1 MLIFQVLALDYQS
14 DKKFMYNVSM
24 LQASRKVVLDIDNI
38 IIISKI
44 TIKKDFILLFF
55 LHGFT
60 ILTGERKY
68 RTG

>member
-38 IIISKI
+38 IITSKI

-60 ILTGERKY
+60 ILTDERKY
-68 RTG
+68 HTG

>member
-1 MLIFQVLALDYQS
+1 
-14 DKKFMYNVSM
+14 MYNVIM

-60 ILTGERKY
+60 ILTDERKY
-68 RTG
+68 HTG